1 MSSISVPYEWEELS
15 DEERARIQSL
25 YPVSFCN
32 DLLRANDH
40 LLMSRTFIS
49 VAERVYNFPVKEDDI
64 WIVTFPK
71 VGTTWTQEM
80 VWMLVND
87 VDKEKGAVP
96 LSRRSPFLEFAG
108 MVGDKGPEDWPIY
121 DTIEMAMQLPGR
133 RVIKSHL
140 PMEFLPPNLHKQ
152 CKVIYVARNP
162 KDACV
167 SYFHHMRD
175 MPGHGFVG
183 DFADFAENFKDGLQ
197 LFGDYWHHIK
207 GGWNLKDEPN
217 VKFIWYED
225 MKVDQRKV
233 INDLCVFLDHPLSP
247 ELVDQ
252 LVEHLKF
259 DNMKS
264 NVSVNPTS
272 MLNMKKGNFIRKGQV
287 GDWKNFFT
295 PEKENEWAEWMR
307 KNTQDCT
314 ELQQKIYSFL
324 C

>member
-1 MSSISVPYEWEELS
+1 MCSIPVPYEWEELS
-15 DEERARIQSL
+15 DEERARIQCC

-40 LLMSRTFIS
+40 LLMSRAFIS
-49 VAERVYNFPVKEDDI
+49 VSERVYNFPVKEDDI

-87 VDKEKGAVP
+87 VDTEKGAVP
-96 LSRRSPFLEFAG
+96 LKMRSPFLELAG
-108 MVGDKGPEDWPIY
+108 MVGDKGNSDWPII
-121 DTIEMAMQLPGR
+121 DTIEIAMQLPGR

-140 PMEFLPPNLHKQ
+140 PMEFLPPNLHKK

-162 KDACV
+162 KDTCV

-175 MPGHGFVG
+175 MPGHGFVK
-183 DFADFAENFKDGLQ
+183 DFAEFAENFKDGLQ
-197 LFGDYWHHIK
+197 LFGDYWHHLL
-207 GGWNLKDEPN
+207 GGWKLRDEPN

-225 MKVDQRKV
+225 MKADQRKV
-233 INDLCVFLDHPLSP
+233 INDLCVFLDHPLTP
-247 ELVDQ
+247 ELVDK

-259 DNMKS
+259 DNMKK
-264 NVSVNPTS
+264 NANVNP
-272 MLNMKKGNFIRKGQV
+272 NFHPNFIRKGQV

-295 PEKENEWAEWMR
+295 TEKENEWAEWIR
-307 KNTQDCT
+307 KNTQDYT
-314 ELQQKIYSFL
+314 ELQHKIYSFS